1 MKKVDIVVATPS
13 MLAPHKPSDYPN
25 IKTVAVA
32 GEPCPKGS
40 FLKHHFL
47 IGVHFLS
54 SALADEWAF
63 HAQFYNSCG
72 PTEVRMRRS
81 LQYIC

>member
-40 FLKHHFL
+40 FLKHHF
-47 IGVHFLS
+47 
-54 SALADEWAF
+54 
-63 HAQFYNSCG
+63 
-72 PTEVRMRRS
+72 
-81 LQYIC
+81 